1 MTYSVGIDMGG
12 TFTDG
17 VFSNGELA
25 ASVKVPTTHFDLT
38 RSVIACLVGGAA
50 AFNASLED
58 FLADVGL
65 FRLATTIGTNA
76 VVTGTGDA
84 VGLLVE
90 SGAEKS
96 LYGPSDPAPALGV
109 FVSPDHVVGLGRPQR
124 PKRCSRCAAASS
136 SKACA
141 RRW

>member
-38 RSVIACLVGGAA
+38 RSVMACLAGGAA
-50 AFNASLED
+50 TFDTSLED

-76 VVTGTGDA
+76 VVTGTGDT

-90 SGAEKS
+90 AGAEKS

-109 FVSPDHVVGLGRPQR
+109 FVEPDHIIGVSP
-124 PKRCSRCAAASS
+124 ASS
-136 SKACA
+136 I
-141 RRW
+141 

>member
-38 RSVIACLVGGAA
+38 RSVMTCLAGGAA
-50 AFNASLED
+50 AFGESLED
-58 FLADVGL
+58 FLGDVGL

-76 VVTGTGDA
+76 VVTGTGDT

-90 SGAEKS
+90 AGAEKS
-96 LYGPSDPAPALGV
+96 L
-109 FVSPDHVVGLGRPQR
+109 
-124 PKRCSRCAAASS
+124 
-136 SKACA
+136 
-141 RRW
+141 